1 MGPQQ
6 CKVCNEAK
14 SKYKCPACLI
24 PYCSLVCYK
33 KHKET
38 PCATAKSVSSD
49 DIPKTSHTAPV
60 SDDKKLTPPQVL
72 AEQPLHIVKPC
83 EVLEKAKLEAIAASE
98 EIRDALKDEDLQKLI
113 RTIDNAPKALEELE
127 KAMGVEA
134 FRILSDKVLSLVNP
148 E

>member
-14 SKYKCPACLI
+14 SKYKCPTCLM

-38 PCATAKSVSSD
+38 PCATATSVSSD

-60 SDDKKLTPPQVL
+60 SGDKKPT
-72 AEQPLHIVKPC
+72 
-83 EVLEKAKLEAIAASE
+83 ASE
-98 EIRDALKDEDLQKLI
+98 EVRDALKNEDLQKLI
-113 RTIDNAPKALEELE
+113 CSIDNAPKALEELE

>member
-14 SKYKCPACLI
+14 SKYKCPTCLM

-38 PCATAKSVSSD
+38 
-49 DIPKTSHTAPV
+49 SHTAPV
-60 SDDKKLTPPQVL
+60 SGDKKPTPPQVL
-72 AEQPLHIVKPC
+72 AERPLHIVKPC
-83 EVLEKAKLEAIAASE
+83 EVLEKAKLESIAASE
-98 EIRDALKDEDLQKLI
+98 EVRDALKNEDLQKLI
-113 RTIDNAPKALEELE
+113 CSIDNAPKALEELE